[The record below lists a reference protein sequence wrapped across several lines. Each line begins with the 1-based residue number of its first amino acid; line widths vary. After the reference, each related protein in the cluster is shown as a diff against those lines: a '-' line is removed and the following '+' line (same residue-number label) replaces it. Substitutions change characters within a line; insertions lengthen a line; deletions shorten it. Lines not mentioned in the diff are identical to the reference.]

1 MNDRHLPAEI
11 PAASIGAIEP
21 LGQPRPMGHFAMP
34 RAAAQEVAQPP
45 QLLSTLYRGRWIIL
59 GSTAFFLLIGI
70 AYATFTQP
78 VYRSGLLIQVE
89 PNQDAFRDSIGGAPQ
104 TPAAS
109 TGNLPSAAASTEI
122 EVLRSR
128 MVMSNAVENL
138 KLYIKAAPRYIPVI
152 GWFMAAHSSSPSSP
166 LPGGYVYG
174 DERID
179 VPLFDVPGALED
191 KEFQLTLGADGTYT
205 LKHSGTSTSAA
216 VELEGKVGTLLRSD
230 TPDGPLQLMVARAVG
245 EPGASFTLTR
255 RPKVAATESLQ
266 RQVGIAEQGK
276 DSGVIAATLDGL
288 NPLMISRILNEIGNA
303 YVEQNAKRKSEAA
316 DKSIKF
322 LDEQL
327 PQRKAQLE
335 EAESRYNAF
344 RAKHGAVNTTEEG
357 TTLLQQTVADQTRIV
372 ELKERRDDLLTR
384 FVEGHPAIKAV
395 DGEIAEAEGALAAI
409 AARTRELPLIE
420 QNVIQLQRDVQVDSG
435 LYTSLLNARQQ
446 LTLVRAARVPN
457 VRILDLA
464 APAEYPIKPLRG
476 LVIAGAGISGVLIGV
491 LLAFLRRRVMSGVE
505 EPLDI
510 EWDTGLP
517 VFATV
522 LRSQLSF
529 EKLRK
534 TSEGAQL
541 VLAPSNPR
549 NEAAIE
555 SLRTFRTTLQF
566 ALADAPGSVVLL
578 TGPTAGVGK
587 SFLSA
592 NLAILSRVSEKRIL
606 LIDADLRK
614 GVLHNHFRV
623 PRGPGLAD
631 AILGSHRVEDVIH
644 REVTPGVDLLTAGTH
659 LAIPSEIFLRSGF
672 DFLIKSLSERYD
684 MVVMDG
690 PPVLLVA
697 DAIAL
702 GKVADV
708 VFLVA
713 RHGVSTMHEIRES
726 ARRMALADV
735 PIRGVVFNDFT
746 PGPGSYGYPYAGYY
760 SAPWT
765 PGTEGTAQT

>member
-34 RAAAQEVAQPP
+34 RAAAAAQEVAQPS

-89 PNQDAFRDSIGGAPQ
+89 PNQDAFKDSIGSPQ

-109 TGNLPSAAASTEI
+109 AGNPPSASASTEI

-138 KLYIKAAPRYIPVI
+138 KLYIKATPRYIPIV
-152 GWFMAAHSSSPSSP
+152 GWFMGAHSTSPSSP

-174 DERID
+174 NERID
-179 VPLFDVPGALED
+179 VPLFDVPGVLED
-191 KEFQLTLGADGTYT
+191 KEFQLTLGTDGTYT
-205 LKHSGTSTSAA
+205 LKHSGSSTTAA

-255 RPKVAATESLQ
+255 RPKVATTESLQ
-266 RQVGIAEQGK
+266 KLVSIIEQGK

-288 NPLMISRILNEIGNA
+288 NPLLVSRILNEIGTA

-335 EAESRYNAF
+335 DAESRYNAF

-395 DGEIAEAEGALAAI
+395 DGEIAEAQGALAAI
-409 AARTRELPLIE
+409 TARTRELPLIE

-457 VRILDLA
+457 VRILDQA

-476 LVIAGAGISGVLIGV
+476 LVIAGAGISGVLIGI
-491 LLAFLRRRVMSGVE
+491 LLAFLRRRLMAGVE
-505 EPLDI
+505 EPVDI

-541 VLAPSNPR
+541 VLAPSTPR
-549 NEAAIE
+549 NEASVE

-566 ALADAPGSVVLL
+566 ALSDAPGSVVLL

-623 PRGPGLAD
+623 SR
-631 AILGSHRVEDVIH
+631 GSHRVEDVIH
-644 REVTPGVDLLTAGTH
+644 REVTPGVDLLTAGTQ

-713 RHGVSTMHEIRES
+713 RHGVSTMQEIRES

-735 PIRGVVFNDFT
+735 PIRGVVLNDFT
-746 PGPGSYGYPYAGYY
+746 PGPGRYGYPYAGYY

-765 PGTEGTAQT
+765 PGTGEGTAQT

>member
-288 NPLMISRILNEIGNA
+288 NPLLISRILNEIGNA

-476 LVIAGAGISGVLIGV
+476 LVIAVFCWHSCGDGSCPGSRSRWTSSGIRVFQS
-491 LLAFLRRRVMSGVE
+491 LRRCCAASLASRNCARHRKGLSLYSPHQIRVMKRRSKACVRLE
-505 EPLDI
+505 QRCNLRWRTHRAVSCYLPDPLQ
-510 EWDTGLP
+510 G
-517 VFATV
+517 
-522 LRSQLSF
+522 
-529 EKLRK
+529 
-534 TSEGAQL
+534 
-541 VLAPSNPR
+541 
-549 NEAAIE
+549 
-555 SLRTFRTTLQF
+555 
-566 ALADAPGSVVLL
+566 
-578 TGPTAGVGK
+578 
-587 SFLSA
+587 
-592 NLAILSRVSEKRIL
+592 
-606 LIDADLRK
+606 
-614 GVLHNHFRV
+614 
-623 PRGPGLAD
+623 
-631 AILGSHRVEDVIH
+631 
-644 REVTPGVDLLTAGTH
+644 
-659 LAIPSEIFLRSGF
+659 
-672 DFLIKSLSERYD
+672 
-684 MVVMDG
+684 
-690 PPVLLVA
+690 
-697 DAIAL
+697 
-702 GKVADV
+702 
-708 VFLVA
+708 
-713 RHGVSTMHEIRES
+713 
-726 ARRMALADV
+726 
-735 PIRGVVFNDFT
+735 
-746 PGPGSYGYPYAGYY
+746 
-760 SAPWT
+760 
-765 PGTEGTAQT
+765 